1 MTIAK
6 TGLFKGKKM
15 NKISLLFG
23 IHMHQ
28 PVDNFGD
35 AVDEAIELCYKPFF
49 ETMVKYPDFKFSVHC
64 SGWLLDKIRVEH
76 PAIFSNMQ
84 TLSANGSIEW
94 LSAGYYEPVLSAI
107 PSNDRRAQIN
117 KLNSYI
123 HKHFKVKPKGLWLTE
138 RVWESALIPDLAAC
152 GIEYGV
158 VDDYHFLSS
167 GYDASK
173 MDGYYSTE
181 ESGHSLS
188 LFPIAKSLRYALPF
202 YSVKRA
208 VDTILECSKN
218 PNSAAIIFDDGEK
231 FGLWPQ
237 THEWVYEKKWL
248 EGFVEAIL
256 ENERI
261 NTLHYASYMKNN
273 RSLGIAYLN
282 NTSYFEMGEWSLRA
296 KQTLALE
303 ELKQKV
309 GDDYFNNAG
318 VSFIKGGIWKN
329 FFVKYHES
337 NYLHKRMLGHSLA
350 QEKLDKSSLDAL
362 YRLQTN
368 DVFWHGVFG
377 GLYLPNLRDNAY
389 KYLLQIEKSQAKKEI
404 NFEVLDIDKD
414 GYDELK
420 VLTKNVSAVFSTKF
434 GGQMVEFGSL
444 ESLFNWQNTL
454 MRREEAYHEKI
465 LHPKERSHEE
475 VEIKDEIATIHNDS
489 LVLDEA
495 LKAELI
501 YDWQPKNS
509 FIEHFSDEEFTLEKF
524 KNLTFKE
531 VGDFANQPFELNKK
545 KNSFKRDG
553 GIFLDNSYTSFE
565 TSLLKEYSFEDCSV
579 TLNSKCQT
587 RCEDKLYFAEE
598 FNFHFAHAEKVMF
611 NSENI
616 NNGLS
621 LSDCDELL
629 IKDDFT
635 GKTLKISV
643 NQKCKVHAFILNTIS
658 QSESGFD
665 RVAQG
670 ISFIFATSFSS
681 KIKLNFTLEILDV

>member
-1 MTIAK
+1 
-6 TGLFKGKKM
+6 
-15 NKISLLFG
+15 
-23 IHMHQ
+23 
-28 PVDNFGD
+28 
-35 AVDEAIELCYKPFF
+35 
-49 ETMVKYPDFKFSVHC
+49 
-64 SGWLLDKIRVEH
+64 
-76 PAIFSNMQ
+76 
-84 TLSANGSIEW
+84 
-94 LSAGYYEPVLSAI
+94 
-107 PSNDRRAQIN
+107 
-117 KLNSYI
+117 
-123 HKHFKVKPKGLWLTE
+123 
-138 RVWESALIPDLAAC
+138 
-152 GIEYGV
+152 
-158 VDDYHFLSS
+158 
-167 GYDASK
+167 
-173 MDGYYSTE
+173 
-181 ESGHSLS
+181 
-188 LFPIAKSLRYALPF
+188 
-202 YSVKRA
+202 
-208 VDTILECSKN
+208 
-218 PNSAAIIFDDGEK
+218 
-231 FGLWPQ
+231 
-237 THEWVYEKKWL
+237 
-248 EGFVEAIL
+248 
-256 ENERI
+256 
-261 NTLHYASYMKNN
+261 
-273 RSLGIAYLN
+273 
-282 NTSYFEMGEWSLRA
+282 
-296 KQTLALE
+296 
-303 ELKQKV
+303 
-309 GDDYFNNAG
+309 
-318 VSFIKGGIWKN
+318 
-329 FFVKYHES
+329 
-337 NYLHKRMLGHSLA
+337 
-350 QEKLDKSSLDAL
+350 
-362 YRLQTN
+362 
-368 DVFWHGVFG
+368 
-377 GLYLPNLRDNAY
+377 
-389 KYLLQIEKSQAKKEI
+389 
-404 NFEVLDIDKD
+404 
-414 GYDELK
+414 
-420 VLTKNVSAVFSTKF
+420 
-434 GGQMVEFGSL
+434 
-444 ESLFNWQNTL
+444 

-579 TLNSKCQT
+579 TLNSKCQM

-643 NQKCKVHAFILNTIS
+643 NQKCKVHAFILNTIY

-670 ISFIFATSFSS
+670 TSFIFATSFSS